1 MGKKKKALIE
11 KINSILGTTL
21 ELKRIPLAELE
32 RLHDAISAKVGT
44 ATQGLPIGQNIQGL
58 LDAPLIQVLKKR
70 LSKKKLEDL
79 TLRDLVSTL
88 QEGTEDKGLLGLG
101 ILPRLFGSRRRK

>member
-1 MGKKKKALIE
+1 MGKKKNLVE
-11 KINSILGTTL
+11 KINELLGTKL

-32 RLHDAISAKVGT
+32 RLHEAISVKIEA

-70 LSKKKLEDL
+70 LTNKKLEDL
-79 TLRDLVSTL
+79 TVRDLVSAL
-88 QEGTEDKGLLGLG
+88 QEGAGDKGILGLG
-101 ILPRLFGSRRRK
+101 ILPRLFGLGRRK